1 MNQGQERVKILSY
14 VEEMKN
20 LLFDN
25 LVPLDAQLLEREEE
39 THSLATWS
47 LGYLAT
53 WRKNKL
59 AT

>member
-25 LVPLDAQLLEREEE
+25 LVPLDA
-39 THSLATWS
+39 
-47 LGYLAT
+47 
-53 WRKNKL
+53 
-59 AT
+59 